1 MHTPINSW
9 LDTPSNCSPCAII
22 AEVAQS
28 HDGSLGTAHAYIDA
42 AAKAGANA
50 IKFQTHIADEES
62 SSDEPWRTKF
72 SFQDETRL
80 DYWRRMEFTPA
91 QWLGL
96 KQHADDA
103 GIHFLSSPFSLKAV
117 DLLEQIGISAWKVAS
132 GEITNTILLDHI
144 LDTGKPII
152 LSTGLSN
159 TQEISAAVAHV
170 SKKKNPLALLQC
182 TSEYPCRAEKI
193 GLNVIEE
200 FRSNYNCAVGL
211 SDHSGSIF
219 SGLAAAALNIQILE
233 THITF
238 SREMFG
244 PDVIASITTD
254 ELKQLVEGI
263 RYIEKINA
271 NPIDKAV
278 IDENAQSLRDI
289 FMKSIFSRSSISA
302 GQQITIDMIVMKKP
316 GTGIAANQLDLVVGK
331 TARKNIPANTLINP
345 NDLE

>member
-1 MHTPINSW
+1 MHPLEETW
-9 LDTPSNCSPCAII
+9 LDTPSNDSPCTII

-80 DYWRRMEFTPA
+80 DYWRRMEFTPV
-91 QWLGL
+91 QWKGL
-96 KQHADDA
+96 KQHADDV

-117 DLLEQIGISAWKVAS
+117 DLLEELDISAWKVAS

-144 LDTGKPII
+144 IATKKPII

-159 TQEISAAVAHV
+159 TQEISDAVAYV
-170 SKKKNPLALLQC
+170 SRMNNPLALLQC
-182 TSEYPCRAEKI
+182 TSEYPCRAERI

-200 FRSNYNCAVGL
+200 FRSTYGCAVGL
-211 SDHSGSIF
+211 SDHSGSLY
-219 SGLAAAALNIQILE
+219 SGLAAATLNIQVLE

-254 ELKQLVEGI
+254 ELKQLVDGI
-263 RYIEKINA
+263 RYIEKMNA
-271 NPIDKAV
+271 HPVDKSVIDK
-278 IDENAQSLRDI
+278 NAQSLRDI
-289 FMKSIFSRSSISA
+289 FMKSIFSKSTISA
-302 GQQITIDMIVMKKP
+302 GQQITKDMIVMKKP
-316 GTGIAANQLDLVVGK
+316 GTGIPAKQLKLVVGK
-331 TARKNIPANTLINP
+331 TARQNIPANTLITT